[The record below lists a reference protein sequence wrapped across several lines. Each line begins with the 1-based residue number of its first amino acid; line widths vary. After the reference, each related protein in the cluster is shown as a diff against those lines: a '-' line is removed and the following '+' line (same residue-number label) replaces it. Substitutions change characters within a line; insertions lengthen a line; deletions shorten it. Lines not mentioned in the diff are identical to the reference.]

1 MKKPYNDLKAM
12 RTARSGAVGY
22 TTVANAMPASRD
34 AAPYLGQTH
43 VGGSYNQDDVARR
56 IAASKGCQFGVEEI
70 KRVWNAVGNYL
81 LDRMPEELCA
91 FDIGFAR
98 VRPAIGGS
106 FPSMD
111 APFDAERNRVYVA
124 VTPSDAIRDAVAGSS
139 PVREGEAGDEPEVGN
154 VTWDGVAS
162 QTIKSGEPF
171 QIYGNALTL
180 NVGDESAELRLPGG
194 AGTVEVTVSAVA
206 EGNWQRLNG
215 SLAHA
220 VEPCEGAKLVV
231 KTHGY
236 DPESGL
242 KVVKSKP
249 LTVLAGGTPP
259 ADPPVATSY
268 ESEGMEGEP
277 VTLNGGSVKVNGTN
291 LAGATK
297 IAFRYAEDG
306 EPFYEAYVTDESET
320 TAECAQLG
328 YAGTVTGENGFLSVI
343 TPSGESNKLA
353 CTFTA

>member
-111 APFDAERNRVYVA
+111 APFDVERNRVYVS

-139 PVREGEAGDEPEVGN
+139 PVREGEADGEPEVGN
-154 VTWDGVAS
+154 VTWDGVTS
-162 QTIKSGEPF
+162 LTIKSGEPF
-171 QIYGNALTL
+171 HIYGNALTL

-206 EGNWQRLNG
+206 DGNWQRLNG

-220 VEPCEGAKLVV
+220 VEACEGAVLVV
-231 KTHGY
+231 KTHGC

-242 KVVKSKP
+242 KVVKSRP
-249 LTVLAGGTPP
+249 LTVLAGATPSVP
-259 ADPPVATSY
+259 TVTGYSADG
-268 ESEGMEGEP
+268 ESGAAISMD
-277 VTLNGGSVKVNGTN
+277 GGSLNVNGTN

-297 IAFRYAEDG
+297 VLFRYTEDG
-306 EPFYEAYVTDESET
+306 EPFYEANPTEATD
-320 TAECAQLG
+320 AEVDCGSLG
-328 YAGTVTGENGFLSVI
+328 YTGEVESANGYLSVM
-343 TPSGESNKLA
+343 TPNGESNKLA
-353 CTFTA
+353 CEFAV